1 MSPSPPS
8 GAPESRNDLLVL
20 TGVRPPPPFVWR
32 ALHALALAAMVG
44 LTVGASAAFG
54 LYVHFSR
61 NVPSIPTAR
70 DYRPPLL
77 SELRAADGRLLAEF
91 FDERRKMIPYDRIPR
106 RLIQG
111 FVASEDKNF
120 FDHHGFDVLATLR
133 AAVQD
138 AIGYHIRGASTLT
151 QQTAKAILATA
162 YGEKAATARTLSRKI
177 KELILARRLEAH
189 LSKEEILYL
198 YLNHVYLGHHAYG
211 VRAAAENYFHA
222 EPGQLTLAQM
232 ALIAG
237 LPQAPSRYSPFA
249 HPEAA
254 RRRRSY
260 VLRRMAECG
269 MISESERA
277 AADAEPIRVFPM
289 EDVFHDRAPF
299 FSEQVRRDVI
309 GRYGSERLLTGGLRI
324 DSTLD
329 LDDQQAAQQALLS
342 GLTRVDKRQG
352 YFGPL
357 EHLSPAEVSPFL
369 DRIARKVGGG
379 GLVEGQDYVGV
390 VSQLEESGR
399 LAEIQIGNRTA
410 ALSIA
415 GSRWARKP
423 NPEAYYPSSLV
434 DRLTKVL
441 RPGDVVLVRVVS
453 RAQLVDDLDP
463 DARRLVPQRG
473 TLVTLEQMPHLQ
485 GALVSLDPNDGAV
498 RALVG
503 GYDFDASEFNRAQ
516 QSCRQ
521 PGSAFKPI
529 VYSKAIDKLDW
540 TMSTILVDSPIVFD
554 DPDTAKVWKP
564 ENYESDFKGDVPLR
578 VALINS
584 MNIPAIKTLAA
595 VGPKDVAA
603 WAHQLGITTKI
614 NEDLSIALG
623 SSCVSLW
630 DLTKVYALFDRMG
643 QRVHPRILDKVT
655 DRDGRVLEDHVS
667 YDDAWASLEDRLAG
681 GVAAALEKPEQVID
695 PTTAFLTTHLMQ
707 EVVQMGTGAEAARLG
722 KPAAGKTG
730 TTNDSF
736 DAWFMGFTRD
746 LVTGV
751 WVGYD
756 SYEMPLGKYENGGRA
771 ALPIWLDYM
780 KRAVAGR
787 PEKGWDPP
795 EPDQIVW
802 AWVDRQTGKLLP
814 ENSPQSIK
822 EPFRKGTE
830 PQADNPAEPSHP
842 VSSSNLFT
850 LPN

>member
-1 MSPSPPS
+1 MPPT
-8 GAPESRNDLLVL
+8 APVTAPPRRPVVL
-20 TGVRPPPPFVWR
+20 EGVRPRGSPFG
-32 ALHALALAAMVG
+32 ALLRLSLVGG
-44 LTVGASAAFG
+44 LTAAILGGAAGFA
-54 LYVHFSR
+54 LYVRYSTD
-61 NVPSIPTAR
+61 VPSIPTAA

-77 SELRAADGRLLAEF
+77 SELRASDGRLLAEF
-91 FDERRKMIPYDRIPR
+91 FDERRKMLPYDRIPR
-106 RLIQG
+106 RLVQA

-120 FDHHGFDVLATLR
+120 FDHHGFDALAILR
-133 AAVQD
+133 AAFQD

-151 QQTAKAILATA
+151 QQTAKAILVTA
-162 YGEKAATARTLSRKI
+162 IGQKAATARTLARKI
-177 KELILARRLEAH
+177 KELILARRLEAR
-189 LSKEEILYL
+189 LTKEEILYL

-211 VRAAAENYFHA
+211 VRAAAENYFHE
-222 EPGQLTLAQM
+222 EPRDLTLAQA

-249 HPEAA
+249 HPESA

-269 MISESERA
+269 MIDEAERA
-277 AADAEPIRVFPM
+277 SADAEPIRVYPM

-299 FSEQVRRDVI
+299 FAEQVRRDVSA
-309 GRYGSERLLTGGLRI
+309 RYGNERLLTGGLTI
-324 DSTLD
+324 DATLD

-357 EHLSPAEVSPFL
+357 AHLTPDRVPAFL
-369 DRIARKVGGG
+369 DRVAKRLGGG
-379 GLVEGQDYVGV
+379 GLVEGRYYVGV
-390 VSQLEESGR
+390 LARVSPA
-399 LAEIQIGNRTA
+399 LAEVQIGNRTA
-410 ALSIA
+410 TLTIA

-423 NPEAYYPSSLV
+423 NPDAYYPSALV
-434 DRLTKVL
+434 DRLTQPL
-441 RPGDVVLVRVVS
+441 HAGDVILVRVAS
-453 RAQLVDDLDP
+453 RAELVKDLP
-463 DARRLVPQRG
+463 EARRLLPERG

-485 GALVSLDPNDGAV
+485 GALVSLDPRDGEV
-498 RALVG
+498 KALVG

-529 VYSKAIDKLDW
+529 VYSKAIDKLGW
-540 TMSTILVDSPIVFD
+540 TMSTVLVDSPIVFD
-554 DPDTAKVWKP
+554 DPQTAKVWKP

-584 MNIPAIKTLAA
+584 MNIPAVKTAAA
-595 VGPKDVAA
+595 VGPKDIVA
-603 WAHQLGITTKI
+603 WAHRLGITTKV

-630 DLTKVYALFDRMG
+630 DLTSVYALFDRMG
-643 QRVHPRILDKVT
+643 RRVHPRLIEKVT
-655 DRDGRVLEDHVS
+655 DRDGRILEDHVALG
-667 YDDAWASLEDRLAG
+667 DAWASLADRLAG
-681 GVAAALEKPEQVID
+681 GAAASLRAPEQVID

-707 EVVQMGTGAEAARLG
+707 EVVQMGTGAEASRLG

-736 DAWFMGFTRD
+736 DAWFMGFTGD
-746 LVTGV
+746 LVTGT

-756 SYEMPLGKYENGGRA
+756 SYEMPLVKYENGGRA

-780 KRAVAGR
+780 QRALAGR
-787 PEKGWDPP
+787 PEKPWTPP
-795 EPDQIVW
+795 EPGQIVW
-802 AWVDRQTGKLLP
+802 AWVDRRTGKP
-814 ENSPQSIK
+814 VEPGAPGGII
-822 EPFRKGTE
+822 EPFRKGTQ
-830 PQADNPAEPSHP
+830 PQVEADKTRP
-842 VSSSNLFT
+842 VSSSGLFT